1 MKDRKV
7 KTALK
12 VVHRND
18 RAQIKRVLGASGQAL
33 LPMLELLEGA
43 KASIDELMHDSAVA
57 LVEQLLV
64 LAAQELAGAK
74 QRGRADGAVLW
85 HGAQRGVVSL
95 AERQLHVQ
103 RPRLRD
109 KRGHEVHVPAYER
122 LRDDAG
128 MGQRVRDILV
138 AGVSTR
144 RYAAVLPQAAGT
156 VGVSKSAVS
165 RRFVEAS
172 AEPLAALNERDL
184 KDLKLLVIYIDGI
197 VVHGHHILAAVG
209 VDEAGDKHLLGLAP
223 GASENAQ
230 VVKDLLQGLIDRGLD
245 ASLSYLF
252 VIDGGKALR
261 SAIDQMFG
269 QRAHV
274 QRCRTHKLRN
284 VLDRL
289 PKTEAAQTKAVMMAP
304 ASGPRVDGPPVLGSR
319 ATVNSSSQSVDRCR
333 AGGSPIGG
341 IDCSAVPGSGSACCW
356 SLRASLRP
364 RPRRPSAANRA
375 PMGNGSSPS
384 TSCRR
389 NRSRVMRRWRQGRPP
404 MHRLAITRCLPTGR
418 RGSAPSSARARARAR
433 TPTPWCSRSAEWPRP
448 QARSTPSGRQ
458 AGRFTSHRSPAA
470 SC

>member
-1 MKDRKV
+1 MKDRKTN
-7 KTALK
+7 KPTLK

-18 RAQIKRVLGASGQAL
+18 RAQITRVLAGSGQAL
-33 LPMLELLEGA
+33 LPLLELLEGA

-64 LAAQELAGAK
+64 LSAQELAGAK
-74 QRGRADGAVLW
+74 QRGRDAGPVLW

-128 MGQRVRDILV
+128 MGQRVRDIMV

-144 RYAAVLPQAAGT
+144 RYAAVLPAAAGT
-156 VGVSKSAVS
+156 VGVSKSVVS

-172 AEPLAALNERDL
+172 AAQLAALNERSL
-184 KDLKLLVIYIDGI
+184 KELSVLVIYIDGI
-197 VVHGHHILAAVG
+197 VVHGHHIIAAVG

-230 VVKDLLQGLIDRGLD
+230 VVKDLLQGLIERGLD
-245 ASLSYLF
+245 ASLHYLF

-261 SAIDQMFG
+261 SAIEEMFG

-289 PKTEAAQTKAVMMAP
+289 PKTEAAQTKAVMMASYKLAP
-304 ASGPRVDGPPVLGSR
+304 KDGMAKMKTQAQWLQREHPD
-319 ATVNSSSQSVDRCR
+319 A
-333 AGGSPIGG
+333 A
-341 IDCSAVPGSGSACCW
+341 
-356 SLRASLRP
+356 ASLREGLQETFTVNALGLP
-364 RPRRPSAANRA
+364 PS
-375 PMGNGSSPS
+375 
-384 TSCRR
+384 
-389 NRSRVMRRWRQGRPP
+389 
-404 MHRLAITRCLPTGR
+404 LTRCLCTTNIIENPNGIVR
-418 RGSAPSSARARARAR
+418 RTSARVTRYQDADMALRWTAAGFLEAQKSFRKIQGIKDLWILKA
-433 TPTPWCSRSAEWPRP
+433 ALHRP
-448 QARSTPSGRQ
+448 DQQTHVDQQRK
-458 AGRFTSHRSPAA
+458 AA
-470 SC
+470 

>member
-64 LAAQELAGAK
+64 LSAQELAGAK

-289 PKTEAAQTKAVMMAP
+289 PKTEAAQTKAVMMAAYKLAP
-304 ASGPRVDGPPVLGSR
+304 KDGMAKMKTQAQWLEREYPD
-319 ATVNSSSQSVDRCR
+319 A
-333 AGGSPIGG
+333 A
-341 IDCSAVPGSGSACCW
+341 
-356 SLRASLRP
+356 ASLREGLQETFTVNALGLP
-364 RPRRPSAANRA
+364 PS
-375 PMGNGSSPS
+375 
-384 TSCRR
+384 
-389 NRSRVMRRWRQGRPP
+389 
-404 MHRLAITRCLPTGR
+404 LTRCLCTTNIIENPNGIVR
-418 RGSAPSSARARARAR
+418 R
-433 TPTPWCSRSAEWPRP
+433 TSRRVTRYRDADMALRWTAAGFLEAQKSFRKIQGIKDLWILKAALHRP
-448 QARSTPSGRQ
+448 DQQDHVDHQPK
-458 AGRFTSHRSPAA
+458 AA
-470 SC
+470 